1 MKSAYSIAESLR
13 GAGFIASIQVD
24 NEDKADFR
32 WVIEVNNA
40 SPLFV
45 VQNQSNKR
53 KQPVE
58 TIVEYYQAPG
68 R

>member
-1 MKSAYSIAESLR
+1 
-13 GAGFIASIQVD
+13 VD

-58 TIVEYYQAPG
+58 TIVNIIKLLG
-68 R
+68 GKGGS